1 MRVLRWMFTGMLVVT
16 AVALAAGAKDIKRY
30 LEMRRM

>member
-1 MRVLRWMFTGMLVVT
+1 MRALRWMFTGMLLVT

>member
-1 MRVLRWMFTGMLVVT
+1 MRVLRWMLTGMLVVT